1 MPPGWPSGS
10 RSPARSTTPSCRRS
24 PWCTSAAASWPSRGP
39 SPPAR
44 CGASPRWP
52 VARRR
57 RCVPWCCARRRRR
70 RPARLPYEKSW
81 RRSAGSAARCRSR
94 SGRPARSRCRSA
106 TSASWPPPSGRPST
120 TWWSTPAPRGRRCSP
135 TATRARWW
143 SRCAT
148 TAAASSTT
156 RPRSRPRGRS
166 ACSRASRA
174 GSSSSAGRCGWTAG
188 PVRAPRSSCGCR
200 SPRTEMMS
208 TEVSVSDEPV
218 RVMVVD
224 DHPVWR
230 DGVRGDLEA
239 SGRAVVVAEAAD
251 GGEAIERA
259 REVMPE
265 LVLMDL
271 NLPTVRGVEAIR
283 RIVEESPHVKVLV
296 LSASGEEADV
306 LEAVKVGASG
316 YLLKSATAGELA
328 EAVARVRAG
337 EPVFSANLA
346 GLVLGEFRRM
356 SGAVPGSTEP
366 GLTPRE
372 TEVLKLVAKG
382 YTYREI
388 ADKLV
393 ISVKTVQNH
402 VQNILTKLQL
412 SKRYEL
418 MRYAI
423 KRGLDRA

>member
-1 MPPGWPSGS
+1 VSEIGS
-10 RSPARSTTPSCRRS
+10 QAK
-24 PWCTSAAASWPSRGP
+24 A
-39 SPPAR
+39 
-44 CGASPRWP
+44 
-52 VARRR
+52 
-57 RCVPWCCARRRRR
+57 
-70 RPARLPYEKSW
+70 
-81 RRSAGSAARCRSR
+81 SAGDDR
-94 SGRPARSRCRSA
+94 
-106 TSASWPPPSGRPST
+106 
-120 TWWSTPAPRGRRCSP
+120 
-135 TATRARWW
+135 
-143 SRCAT
+143 
-148 TAAASSTT
+148 
-156 RPRSRPRGRS
+156 
-166 ACSRASRA
+166 
-174 GSSSSAGRCGWTAG
+174 
-188 PVRAPRSSCGCR
+188 
-200 SPRTEMMS
+200 
-208 TEVSVSDEPV
+208 V
-218 RVMVVD
+218 RVLVVD

-230 DGVRGDLEA
+230 DGVRTDLDS
-239 SGRAVVVAEAAD
+239 SGRAVVVAEARD
-251 GGEAIERA
+251 GGEAIEQA
-259 REVMPE
+259 RETMPDV
-265 LVLMDL
+265 VLMDL
-271 NLPTVRGVEAIR
+271 NLPTVRGVDAIR

-356 SGAVPGSTEP
+356 SGAVAGSTEP

>member
-1 MPPGWPSGS
+1 VG
-10 RSPARSTTPSCRRS
+10 
-24 PWCTSAAASWPSRGP
+24 
-39 SPPAR
+39 
-44 CGASPRWP
+44 
-52 VARRR
+52 
-57 RCVPWCCARRRRR
+57 
-70 RPARLPYEKSW
+70 
-81 RRSAGSAARCRSR
+81 
-94 SGRPARSRCRSA
+94 
-106 TSASWPPPSGRPST
+106 
-120 TWWSTPAPRGRRCSP
+120 
-135 TATRARWW
+135 
-143 SRCAT
+143 
-148 TAAASSTT
+148 
-156 RPRSRPRGRS
+156 
-166 ACSRASRA
+166 
-174 GSSSSAGRCGWTAG
+174 
-188 PVRAPRSSCGCR
+188 
-200 SPRTEMMS
+200 
-208 TEVSVSDEPV
+208 DEPV

-230 DGVRGDLEA
+230 DGVRNDLEA

-259 REVMPE
+259 IEVMPE

-283 RIVEESPHVKVLV
+283 RIVEQSPHVKVLV

-316 YLLKSATAGELA
+316 YLLKSATATELA
-328 EAVARVRAG
+328 DAVTRVRAG
-337 EPVFSANLA
+337 EPVFSPSLA
-346 GLVLGEFRRM
+346 ALVLGEFRRM
-356 SGAVPGSTEP
+356 SAAATEP
-366 GLTPRE
+366 GLTARE

-388 ADKLV
+388 ADKLF

-423 KRGLDRA
+423 QRGLDRA

>member
-1 MPPGWPSGS
+1 
-10 RSPARSTTPSCRRS
+10 
-24 PWCTSAAASWPSRGP
+24 
-39 SPPAR
+39 
-44 CGASPRWP
+44 
-52 VARRR
+52 
-57 RCVPWCCARRRRR
+57 
-70 RPARLPYEKSW
+70 
-81 RRSAGSAARCRSR
+81 
-94 SGRPARSRCRSA
+94 
-106 TSASWPPPSGRPST
+106 
-120 TWWSTPAPRGRRCSP
+120 
-135 TATRARWW
+135 
-143 SRCAT
+143 
-148 TAAASSTT
+148 
-156 RPRSRPRGRS
+156 
-166 ACSRASRA
+166 
-174 GSSSSAGRCGWTAG
+174 
-188 PVRAPRSSCGCR
+188 
-200 SPRTEMMS
+200 
-208 TEVSVSDEPV
+208 VSDEPV

-230 DGVRGDLEA
+230 DGVKSDLEA

-259 REVMPE
+259 IEVMPE

-283 RIVEESPHVKVLV
+283 RIVEQSPHVKVLV

-316 YLLKSATAGELA
+316 YLLKSATAAELA
-328 EAVARVRAG
+328 DAVTRVRAG
-337 EPVFSANLA
+337 EPVFSPSLA
-346 GLVLGEFRRM
+346 ALVLGEFRRM
-356 SGAVPGSTEP
+356 SAAATEP
-366 GLTPRE
+366 GLTARE

-388 ADKLV
+388 ADKLF

-423 KRGLDRA
+423 QRGLDRA

>member
-1 MPPGWPSGS
+1 VG
-10 RSPARSTTPSCRRS
+10 
-24 PWCTSAAASWPSRGP
+24 
-39 SPPAR
+39 
-44 CGASPRWP
+44 
-52 VARRR
+52 
-57 RCVPWCCARRRRR
+57 
-70 RPARLPYEKSW
+70 
-81 RRSAGSAARCRSR
+81 
-94 SGRPARSRCRSA
+94 
-106 TSASWPPPSGRPST
+106 
-120 TWWSTPAPRGRRCSP
+120 
-135 TATRARWW
+135 
-143 SRCAT
+143 
-148 TAAASSTT
+148 
-156 RPRSRPRGRS
+156 
-166 ACSRASRA
+166 
-174 GSSSSAGRCGWTAG
+174 
-188 PVRAPRSSCGCR
+188 
-200 SPRTEMMS
+200 
-208 TEVSVSDEPV
+208 DEPV

-230 DGVRGDLEA
+230 DGVRNDLEA

-259 REVMPE
+259 IEVMPE

-283 RIVEESPHVKVLV
+283 RIVEQSPHVKVLV

-316 YLLKSATAGELA
+316 YLLKSATATELA
-328 EAVARVRAG
+328 DAVTRVRAG
-337 EPVFSANLA
+337 EPVFSPSLA
-346 GLVLGEFRRM
+346 ALVLGEFRRM
-356 SGAVPGSTEP
+356 SAAATEP
-366 GLTPRE
+366 GLTARE

-388 ADKLV
+388 GDKLF

-423 KRGLDRA
+423 QRGLDRA

>member
-1 MPPGWPSGS
+1 MG
-10 RSPARSTTPSCRRS
+10 
-24 PWCTSAAASWPSRGP
+24 
-39 SPPAR
+39 
-44 CGASPRWP
+44 
-52 VARRR
+52 
-57 RCVPWCCARRRRR
+57 
-70 RPARLPYEKSW
+70 
-81 RRSAGSAARCRSR
+81 
-94 SGRPARSRCRSA
+94 
-106 TSASWPPPSGRPST
+106 
-120 TWWSTPAPRGRRCSP
+120 
-135 TATRARWW
+135 
-143 SRCAT
+143 
-148 TAAASSTT
+148 
-156 RPRSRPRGRS
+156 
-166 ACSRASRA
+166 
-174 GSSSSAGRCGWTAG
+174 
-188 PVRAPRSSCGCR
+188 
-200 SPRTEMMS
+200 
-208 TEVSVSDEPV
+208 DERV

-239 SGRAVVVAEAAD
+239 SGRAVVVAEASD

-316 YLLKSATAGELA
+316 YLLKSATAAEVA
-328 EAVARVRAG
+328 EAVTRVRAG
-337 EPVFSANLA
+337 EPVFSPSLA
-346 GLVLGEFRRM
+346 ALVLGEFRRM
-356 SGAVPGSTEP
+356 SSAATEP
-366 GLTPRE
+366 GLTARE

-423 KRGLDRA
+423 QRGLDRT

>member
-1 MPPGWPSGS
+1 VD
-10 RSPARSTTPSCRRS
+10 
-24 PWCTSAAASWPSRGP
+24 
-39 SPPAR
+39 
-44 CGASPRWP
+44 P
-52 VARRR
+52 VTD
-57 RCVPWCCARRRRR
+57 W
-70 RPARLPYEKSW
+70 
-81 RRSAGSAARCRSR
+81 
-94 SGRPARSRCRSA
+94 
-106 TSASWPPPSGRPST
+106 
-120 TWWSTPAPRGRRCSP
+120 APR
-135 TATRARWW
+135 ARFI
-143 SRCAT
+143 AEE
-148 TAAASSTT
+148 ASV
-156 RPRSRPRGRS
+156 G
-166 ACSRASRA
+166 
-174 GSSSSAGRCGWTAG
+174 
-188 PVRAPRSSCGCR
+188 
-200 SPRTEMMS
+200 
-208 TEVSVSDEPV
+208 DEPV

-230 DGVRGDLEA
+230 DGVKNDLEA

-259 REVMPE
+259 IEVMPE

-283 RIVEESPHVKVLV
+283 RIVEQSPHVKVLV

-316 YLLKSATAGELA
+316 YLLKSATAAELA
-328 EAVARVRAG
+328 DAVVRVRAG
-337 EPVFSANLA
+337 EPVFSPSLA
-346 GLVLGEFRRM
+346 ALVLGEFRRM
-356 SGAVPGSTEP
+356 SAAATEP
-366 GLTPRE
+366 GLTARE

-388 ADKLV
+388 ADKLF

-423 KRGLDRA
+423 QRGLDRA

>member
-1 MPPGWPSGS
+1 VG
-10 RSPARSTTPSCRRS
+10 
-24 PWCTSAAASWPSRGP
+24 
-39 SPPAR
+39 
-44 CGASPRWP
+44 
-52 VARRR
+52 
-57 RCVPWCCARRRRR
+57 
-70 RPARLPYEKSW
+70 
-81 RRSAGSAARCRSR
+81 
-94 SGRPARSRCRSA
+94 
-106 TSASWPPPSGRPST
+106 
-120 TWWSTPAPRGRRCSP
+120 
-135 TATRARWW
+135 
-143 SRCAT
+143 
-148 TAAASSTT
+148 
-156 RPRSRPRGRS
+156 
-166 ACSRASRA
+166 
-174 GSSSSAGRCGWTAG
+174 
-188 PVRAPRSSCGCR
+188 
-200 SPRTEMMS
+200 
-208 TEVSVSDEPV
+208 DEPV

-230 DGVRGDLEA
+230 DGVRNDLEA

-259 REVMPE
+259 IEVMPE

-283 RIVEESPHVKVLV
+283 RIVEQSPHVKVLV

-316 YLLKSATAGELA
+316 YLLKSATATELA
-328 EAVARVRAG
+328 DAVTRVRAG
-337 EPVFSANLA
+337 EPVFSPSLA
-346 GLVLGEFRRM
+346 ALVLSEFRRM
-356 SGAVPGSTEP
+356 SAAATEP
-366 GLTPRE
+366 GLTARE

-388 ADKLV
+388 ADKLF

-423 KRGLDRA
+423 QRGLDRA

>member
-1 MPPGWPSGS
+1 VEE
-10 RSPARSTTPSCRRS
+10 A
-24 PWCTSAAASWPSRGP
+24 
-39 SPPAR
+39 
-44 CGASPRWP
+44 
-52 VARRR
+52 
-57 RCVPWCCARRRRR
+57 
-70 RPARLPYEKSW
+70 
-81 RRSAGSAARCRSR
+81 
-94 SGRPARSRCRSA
+94 
-106 TSASWPPPSGRPST
+106 
-120 TWWSTPAPRGRRCSP
+120 
-135 TATRARWW
+135 
-143 SRCAT
+143 
-148 TAAASSTT
+148 
-156 RPRSRPRGRS
+156 
-166 ACSRASRA
+166 
-174 GSSSSAGRCGWTAG
+174 
-188 PVRAPRSSCGCR
+188 
-200 SPRTEMMS
+200 
-208 TEVSVSDEPV
+208 SVSDEPV

-239 SGRAVVVAEAAD
+239 SGRAVVVAEASD

-259 REVMPE
+259 IEVMPE

-283 RIVEESPHVKVLV
+283 RIVEQSPHVKVLV

-316 YLLKSATAGELA
+316 YLLKSATAAELA
-328 EAVARVRAG
+328 DAVTRVRAG
-337 EPVFSANLA
+337 EPVFSPSLA
-346 GLVLGEFRRM
+346 ALVLGEFRRM
-356 SGAVPGSTEP
+356 SAAATEP
-366 GLTPRE
+366 GLTARE

-388 ADKLV
+388 GDKLF

-423 KRGLDRA
+423 QRGLDRG

>member
-1 MPPGWPSGS
+1 
-10 RSPARSTTPSCRRS
+10 
-24 PWCTSAAASWPSRGP
+24 
-39 SPPAR
+39 
-44 CGASPRWP
+44 
-52 VARRR
+52 
-57 RCVPWCCARRRRR
+57 
-70 RPARLPYEKSW
+70 L
-81 RRSAGSAARCRSR
+81 
-94 SGRPARSRCRSA
+94 
-106 TSASWPPPSGRPST
+106 
-120 TWWSTPAPRGRRCSP
+120 
-135 TATRARWW
+135 
-143 SRCAT
+143 
-148 TAAASSTT
+148 
-156 RPRSRPRGRS
+156 
-166 ACSRASRA
+166 
-174 GSSSSAGRCGWTAG
+174 
-188 PVRAPRSSCGCR
+188 
-200 SPRTEMMS
+200 
-208 TEVSVSDEPV
+208 SDEPV

-230 DGVRGDLEA
+230 DGVRSDLEA
-239 SGRAVVVAEAAD
+239 SGRAVVVAEASD

-259 REVMPE
+259 REAMPE

-316 YLLKSATAGELA
+316 YLLKSATAAEVA
-328 EAVARVRAG
+328 EAVTRVRAG
-337 EPVFSANLA
+337 EPVFSPSLA
-346 GLVLGEFRRM
+346 ALVLGEFRRM
-356 SGAVPGSTEP
+356 SSAATEP

-388 ADKLV
+388 ADRLV

-423 KRGLDRA
+423 QRGLDRA